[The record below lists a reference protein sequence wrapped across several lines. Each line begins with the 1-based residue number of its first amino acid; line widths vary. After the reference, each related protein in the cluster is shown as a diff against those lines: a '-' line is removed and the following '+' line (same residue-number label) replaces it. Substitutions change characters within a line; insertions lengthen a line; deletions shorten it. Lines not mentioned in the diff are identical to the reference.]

1 MEEPGPEGCHDGF
14 NGHLSQSVGFPTG
27 SVVKNLPAS
36 VRDTGSIPGSE
47 SLPGEGNGSILT
59 WEISW
64 TKEPGGL
71 HSMGSQ
77 RVTYG

>member
-36 VRDTGSIPGSE
+36 VRDTGSIPDSGRSRITQ
-47 SLPGEGNGSILT
+47 N
-59 WEISW
+59 
-64 TKEPGGL
+64 
-71 HSMGSQ
+71 
-77 RVTYG
+77 

>member
-47 SLPGEGNGSILT
+47 SLLCPGNFPGKNT
-59 WEISW
+59 AISFSRE
-64 TKEPGGL
+64 TF
-71 HSMGSQ
+71 
-77 RVTYG
+77 